1 MRRYVLVN
9 CALYHGRPWQQQ
21 QQQQMLGHHS
31 AAFRR
36 LLRQLLICAIHGD
49 LCVSSSIHFLPPR
62 QPRASNL
69 KRGGDTSN
77 VLVNTHS
84 LTATSVVATLRHR
97 PKLSHFD
104 YYPENARKQY
114 TTKAD
119 RWSQHNVQDTARGTG
134 ARTDGSSLNLHSSP
148 FGVVVVCV
156 IESRRRRGDTT
167 RDIATLLAPSNCQLP
182 TRALPTDH
190 VHVCTYFE

>member
-9 CALYHGRPWQQQ
+9 CALYHGRPWQQ

-62 QPRASNL
+62 QPCASNL

-97 PKLSHFD
+97 NCRTSTTIPKMH
-104 YYPENARKQY
+104 ENS
-114 TTKAD
+114 TKAD
-119 RWSQHNVQDTARGTG
+119 RWSQHNAQDNARGTG
-134 ARTDGSSLNLHSSP
+134 APTDGSSLNLHSSP

-167 RDIATLLAPSNCQLP
+167 RDIVTLLAPSNCQLP

>member
-1 MRRYVLVN
+1 VRRYVLVN
-9 CALYHGRPWQQQ
+9 CALYHGRPWQQ

-62 QPRASNL
+62 QPCASNL

-84 LTATSVVATLRHR
+84 PTATSVVATLRHR
-97 PKLSHFD
+97 NCMSHFD

-114 TTKAD
+114 KSGSVEPAQCPGQCARDGRAD
-119 RWSQHNVQDTARGTG
+119 RR
-134 ARTDGSSLNLHSSP
+134 
-148 FGVVVVCV
+148 VVIKFAQFAVW
-156 IESRRRRGDTT
+156 SRRRLR
-167 RDIATLLAPSNCQLP
+167 
-182 TRALPTDH
+182 
-190 VHVCTYFE
+190 Y